1 MDQSLVQEVPFAED
15 MVIKLKK
22 KKKKVTFKLAKGRSE
37 DTAFQ
42 VEGSRGAKRE
52 ENKHRILEE

>member
-15 MVIKLKK
+15 MVIKLK